1 MVGVTNSLDLFF
13 GWYCVTKI
21 EIMTVA
27 HPLQMHWALSVCVL
41 LVHTVKYYSPAKG
54 NFGVCTKTLLPPLLP
69 PKQTATIVNIWA
81 SLARSFLTIKIDGN
95 WPLGIDLSSSMMD
108 IPNTGCA
115 SKFWTSLQNLLKL
128 PVLVKNGLILGLRL
142 YLRKFFETQRR

>member
-81 SLARSFLTIKIDGN
+81 SLVRSFLTIKINGN
-95 WPLGIDLSSSMMD
+95 WPLGNDLSSSMMD

-115 SKFWTSLQNLLKL
+115 SKFRTPLQNLLRL
-128 PVLVKNGLILGLRL
+128 PVLVKNGLILGLML
-142 YLRKFFETQRR
+142 NLWKFSET

>member
-108 IPNTGCA
+108 ISNTGCA
-115 SKFWTSLQNLLKL
+115 SKFWTPLQNLSRL
-128 PVLVKNGLILGLRL
+128 PLLVKNGLILGLRL
-142 YLRKFFETQRR
+142 NLWKFSET

>member
-115 SKFWTSLQNLLKL
+115 SKFWTKAKLVETPCTGQKWVDFEFKNLW
-128 PVLVKNGLILGLRL
+128 
-142 YLRKFFETQRR
+142 KFSET

>member
-115 SKFWTSLQNLLKL
+115 SKFWTPLQNLSRL
-128 PVLVKNGLILGLRL
+128 PLLVKNGLILGLRL
-142 YLRKFFETQRR
+142 NLWKFSETQRR

>member
-115 SKFWTSLQNLLKL
+115 SKFRTPLQNLLTL

-142 YLRKFFETQRR
+142 NLWKFSET

>member
-1 MVGVTNSLDLFF
+1 MLILFKCIELCL
-13 GWYCVTKI
+13 CVCCWCTQSS
-21 EIMTVA
+21 TT
-27 HPLQMHWALSVCVL
+27 LQPKVILGFVQRLSCR
-41 LVHTVKYYSPAKG
+41 H
-54 NFGVCTKTLLPPLLP
+54 LLP

-115 SKFWTSLQNLLKL
+115 SKFWTPLQNLLRL